1 MDVISIGSSMQGLYP
16 KSVKSNQMKK
26 YISCLS
32 SIFLVILVACAG
44 FPQGGTAVPSETT
57 APTETAPPSVTST
70 PALPSPEATNSQV
83 ILTIWLPPQ
92 FDPDS
97 DSLAG
102 SLLQARLNEFS
113 KRRPGVR
120 IVTRIKAMTGPG
132 GLLDSL
138 TTASAAAPLAVPDL
152 IALPYDLMEAAALKG
167 LLHPYDNLTT
177 VLDEPDWYGYAQELA
192 HLQGSIYGLPFA
204 GDALVLV
211 QRSDVGLVS
220 PVDWA
225 TVLELQKPLGFP
237 AADPLALF
245 SIALYQANG
254 GVIRDEQGRPFL
266 DAVIL
271 SEVLEFFAQAVEV
284 DVMPYWLTQYQAD
297 EQIWEAFQE
306 NRTDV
311 VATWIS
317 HYLAEPL
324 ENASITPLP
333 TPNGDL
339 YTLADGWV
347 WGLSTRQDVHTELA
361 IELAEFL
368 TASSF
373 LAAWTDAAGYLP
385 PRSTSLNAW
394 TEASLQETIGPIS
407 SSAHLLPTA
416 DILTSVGVP
425 MQQATVQILK
435 QQDDPVTAAQAAATS
450 LTAP

>member
-1 MDVISIGSSMQGLYP
+1 M
-16 KSVKSNQMKK
+16 MKK
-26 YISCLS
+26 YLRILS
-32 SIFLVILVACAG
+32 SVFLVFLVACAG
-44 FPQGGTAVPSETT
+44 FPQDGSAVPSEAP
-57 APTETAPPSVTST
+57 APTWTASPFVTSS
-70 PALPSPEATNSQV
+70 PALPSPQATSSQV

-97 DSLAG
+97 GSLAG

-113 KRRPGVR
+113 KRRQGVR
-120 IVTRIKAMTGPG
+120 IVTRIKAITGPG

-138 TTASAAAPLAVPDL
+138 ATSSAAAPLAVPDL

-177 VLDEPDWYGYAQELA
+177 VLDEADWYAYAQELA

-211 QRSDVGLVS
+211 QRSEAALVP

-225 TVLELQKPLGFP
+225 TVLESKKPLGYP

-245 SIALYQANG
+245 TIALYQASG
-254 GVIRDEQGRPFL
+254 GMVRDEQGRPFL

-271 SEVLEFFAQAVEV
+271 SDVLKFFAQAAEV
-284 DVMPYWLTQYQAD
+284 GVMPYWLTQYQAD
-297 EQIWEAFQE
+297 DQIWEAFQE

-317 HYLAEPL
+317 HYLSEPL
-324 ENASITPLP
+324 ENASVAPLP
-333 TPNGDL
+333 TPNGNL

-347 WGLSTRQDVHTELA
+347 WGLSTRQDDHQGLV

-368 TASSF
+368 TTGSF

-385 PRSTSLNAW
+385 PRSSSLKGW
-394 TEASLQETIGPIS
+394 TEASLQETVGPIS
-407 SSAHLLPTA
+407 NSAHLLPTA

-425 MQQATVQILK
+425 LQQATVQVLK

>member
-1 MDVISIGSSMQGLYP
+1 
-16 KSVKSNQMKK
+16 MKK
-26 YISCLS
+26 FLACLL
-32 SIFLVILVACAG
+32 SILIVPLVACNGLTQSESAI
-44 FPQGGTAVPSETT
+44 PSETVAPIKT
-57 APTETAPPSVTST
+57 ATQSTTST
-70 PALPSPEATNSQV
+70 PALPSPEATSSQV

-92 FDPDS
+92 FDPAS
-97 DSLAG
+97 GSLAG

-120 IVTRIKAMTGPG
+120 INTRIKAMAGPG

-167 LLHPYDNLTT
+167 LLHPYDNLTH

-192 HLQGSIYGLPFA
+192 HLQGSTYGLPFA

-211 QRSDVGLVS
+211 RRVDVAPVA

-225 TVLELQKPLGFP
+225 TVLESKTPLAYP

-245 SIALYQANG
+245 TTALYQANG
-254 GVIRDEQGRPFL
+254 GLVRDEQGHPFL

-271 SEVLEFFAQAVEV
+271 SEVLEFFAQAEEV
-284 DVMPYWLTQYQAD
+284 GVMPYWLTQYQAD
-297 EQIWEAFQE
+297 AQIWEAFQE
-306 NRTDV
+306 KRANM
-311 VATWIS
+311 VATWMS

-324 ENASITPLP
+324 ENAAVAPLP
-333 TPNGDL
+333 TPNGDP

-347 WGLSTRQDVHTELA
+347 WALSTRQASHQELT

-385 PRSTSLNAW
+385 PRSSSLDIWA
-394 TEASLQETIGPIS
+394 ESSLQEVIGPIS
-407 SSAHLLPTA
+407 DSAHLLPTA

-425 MQQATVQILK
+425 LQQATVQILK

-450 LTAP
+450 LAVP